1 MKRQKTT
8 GIIVLLAVLVC
19 VLAVGTWYFRKQRS
33 EKVSATEGQT
43 ETQQSETTDE
53 LERLLWNKIKLNGKK
68 YKYSTDYETYL
79 FMGTDGSGKE
89 DADRD
94 ECL

>member
-33 EKVSATEGQT
+33 EKVSATERQA

-79 FMGTDGSGKE
+79 SVSYTHLTLPTK
-89 DADRD
+89 RIV
-94 ECL
+94 

>member
-43 ETQQSETTDE
+43 ETQQSETTDDMIP
-53 LERLLWNKIKLNGKK
+53 LK
-68 YKYSTDYETYL
+68 
-79 FMGTDGSGKE
+79 
-89 DADRD
+89 
-94 ECL
+94 

>member
-53 LERLLWNKIKLNGKK
+53 LERLLWNKSIICKK
-68 YKYSTDYETYL
+68 NVEKTKERNYL
-79 FMGTDGSGKE
+79 WIRAG
-89 DADRD
+89 RI
-94 ECL
+94 